1 MREIARSS
9 FWQLLVV
16 YAALVVLI
24 SLNLFWKYTLH
35 FEIFAVVIAVIGAYA
50 LRELD
55 DNGKKDKVKAARW
68 HYLLLVIG
76 IVLII
81 GLRVVPYLDNSI
93 PLGYDAGIYKYGIES
108 FAEKGFNVDSW
119 VKGAFTPGF
128 LYLMF
133 VLCKVFGSGA
143 ILTWL
148 FIGFNLLLGVS
159 VYLVGK
165 EYFNKR
171 VGVIAFLL
179 YAVSV
184 IQFKVFTYMYY
195 KNIIALSFMLFAL
208 YFLKRGNKG
217 ARPTRDHARNDI
229 GNYSRV
235 VRSPTHNRVQDNIRK
250 SRVEQG
256 LLGLGY
262 NRFWFIFF
270 GILTGIMHRPTF
282 FLFGL
287 AFVCFTVQDYKRLGR
302 NLVSGVVI
310 LGLTLLIYAGSWR
323 ESIAPLFFPLV
334 ESFVDPGTAPGTFV
348 SFFTYQFSTLA
359 YLPFAILGFFYLIW
373 KRKFDMIFF
382 ITSIAA
388 IIVYFQFFFFN
399 RFIIHLDIMLI
410 LLAGS
415 GFSLLIDNKKKL
427 GLLVLVLM
435 LFSAG
440 FVTMHES
447 VNAKSLISEEGLDLI
462 KKIDTKVERDAFVM
476 VLSSE
481 YSPWVLAYSN
491 RKTIAPGLF
500 EENKW
505 FQEEWERFWRSDSEI
520 EIQEMMS
527 VYDRPI
533 YLFAGNKNFNGPCFS
548 VFMELGENKLYQY
561 GCENG

>member
-171 VGVIAFLL
+171 
-179 YAVSV
+179 
-184 IQFKVFTYMYY
+184 
-195 KNIIALSFMLFAL
+195 
-208 YFLKRGNKG
+208 
-217 ARPTRDHARNDI
+217 
-229 GNYSRV
+229 
-235 VRSPTHNRVQDNIRK
+235 
-250 SRVEQG
+250 
-256 LLGLGY
+256 
-262 NRFWFIFF
+262 
-270 GILTGIMHRPTF
+270 
-282 FLFGL
+282 
-287 AFVCFTVQDYKRLGR
+287 
-302 NLVSGVVI
+302 
-310 LGLTLLIYAGSWR
+310 
-323 ESIAPLFFPLV
+323 
-334 ESFVDPGTAPGTFV
+334 
-348 SFFTYQFSTLA
+348 
-359 YLPFAILGFFYLIW
+359 
-373 KRKFDMIFF
+373 
-382 ITSIAA
+382 
-388 IIVYFQFFFFN
+388 
-399 RFIIHLDIMLI
+399 
-410 LLAGS
+410 
-415 GFSLLIDNKKKL
+415 
-427 GLLVLVLM
+427 
-435 LFSAG
+435 
-440 FVTMHES
+440 
-447 VNAKSLISEEGLDLI
+447 
-462 KKIDTKVERDAFVM
+462 
-476 VLSSE
+476 
-481 YSPWVLAYSN
+481 
-491 RKTIAPGLF
+491 
-500 EENKW
+500 
-505 FQEEWERFWRSDSEI
+505 
-520 EIQEMMS
+520 
-527 VYDRPI
+527 
-533 YLFAGNKNFNGPCFS
+533 
-548 VFMELGENKLYQY
+548 
-561 GCENG
+561 